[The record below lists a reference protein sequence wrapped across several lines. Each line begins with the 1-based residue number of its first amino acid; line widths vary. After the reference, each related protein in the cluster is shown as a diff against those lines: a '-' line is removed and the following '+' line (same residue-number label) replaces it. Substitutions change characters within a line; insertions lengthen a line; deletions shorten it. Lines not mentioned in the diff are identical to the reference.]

1 MWKIQLAII
10 WGQWR
15 HAQLIGLHWA
25 ILKHNH
31 LLVLLF
37 LSQVPQ
43 HPVCRDVQLER
54 NLLHFVSVISVI
66 CALSS
71 HLEYCRFCVTRLAPS
86 CQKSKLILQ
95 FPVILG
101 LIKSHPDSKSQ
112 RILPDLTIGAKK
124 LSSIIFFV
132 FRSECT
138 NKGGTAA
145 GSCASGFG
153 VCCTCKFLLQKNFCS
168 CISRINALICTLF
181 KISHPRLRQHH
192 LREHHLLPVVDV
204 HRSRR
209 PVRSHRLWMQHRCL
223 PGLLSLNCQSLE
235 TVFWLPGPQVIFFLI
250 ASPGLQHLRHHWSEH
265 HDRES
270 RVACWRIVVTGGH
283 CQG

>member
-1 MWKIQLAII
+1 MWKIKLAII

-66 CALSS
+66 SALSS

-95 FPVILG
+95 FPVILV

-124 LSSIIFFV
+124 TELNYFFLSSGRNVRTREALLLVPVQVASAF
-132 FRSECT
+132 
-138 NKGGTAA
+138 AA
-145 GSCASGFG
+145 HVSFYFKKTFAL
-153 VCCTCKFLLQKNFCS
+153 TFL
-168 CISRINALICTLF
+168 
-181 KISHPRLRQHH
+181 
-192 LREHHLLPVVDV
+192 E
-204 HRSRR
+204 
-209 PVRSHRLWMQHRCL
+209 
-223 PGLLSLNCQSLE
+223 
-235 TVFWLPGPQVIFFLI
+235 
-250 ASPGLQHLRHHWSEH
+250 
-265 HDRES
+265 
-270 RVACWRIVVTGGH
+270 
-283 CQG
+283 